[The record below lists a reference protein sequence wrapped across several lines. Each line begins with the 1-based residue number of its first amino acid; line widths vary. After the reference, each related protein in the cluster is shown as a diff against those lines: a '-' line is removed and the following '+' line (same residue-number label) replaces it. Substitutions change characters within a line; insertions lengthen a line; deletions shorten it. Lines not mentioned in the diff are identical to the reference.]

1 MIQIIRNITSQIAAP
16 LVLSGKAIITID
28 QDDINDIIQGNKAT
42 LLISEELAS
51 VDWQTMFSKIIA
63 ELKRECVNIKHIT
76 RMIIQLSFPSAHPL
90 YMDQLSSADTLM
102 VELNDLVKIIFG
114 LTENATDKKK
124 IMIIYSE

>member
-16 LVLSGKAIITID
+16 LVLSGKPIITID

-63 ELKRECVNIKHIT
+63 EL
-76 RMIIQLSFPSAHPL
+76 M
-90 YMDQLSSADTLM
+90 
-102 VELNDLVKIIFG
+102 
-114 LTENATDKKK
+114 
-124 IMIIYSE
+124 